1 MSFDYWN
8 QYKSEMERIRAKA
21 NPIHAEHIEE
31 FERICKH
38 TIDATV
44 PQMVDKAIEKYNQR
58 LSVAFETY
66 LNGELIHHRDIT
78 KGVCRALQRAID
90 EAGAAIRIDW
100 R

>member
-1 MSFDYWN
+1 MKN
-8 QYKSEMERIRAKA
+8 L
-21 NPIHAEHIEE
+21 
-31 FERICKH
+31 
-38 TIDATV
+38 
-44 PQMVDKAIEKYNQR
+44 KAIEKYNQR

>member
-1 MSFDYWN
+1 MSFDYWK
-8 QYKSEMERIRAKA
+8 QYKSEMERIRAKS
-21 NPIHAEHIEE
+21 NPIHDEHIEQ
-31 FERICKH
+31 FQVICNQMIEAK
-38 TIDATV
+38 V

-66 LNGELIHHRDIT
+66 LNGELIHHKDIT

-90 EAGAAIRIDW
+90 DAGGSITIKW